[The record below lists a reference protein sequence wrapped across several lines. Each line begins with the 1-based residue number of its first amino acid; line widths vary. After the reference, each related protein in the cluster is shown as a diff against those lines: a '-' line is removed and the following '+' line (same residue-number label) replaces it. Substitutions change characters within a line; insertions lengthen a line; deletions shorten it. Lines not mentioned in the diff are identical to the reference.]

1 MIAIIFEVEPHADKA
16 TAYFDMAADLKP
28 VLEKMEGFISVE
40 RFESLMQ
47 PGKYLSLSFW
57 RDEDA
62 LVTWRN
68 ETRHRVAQ
76 NAGRHEMFADY
87 RLRVASVIR
96 DYGMFERDE
105 APTIARAAEVNSNL
119 TVATNALNARLI
131 ATNAALTALIS
142 DLSARLDNLSNNVAS
157 VDLSALTV

>member
-57 RDEDA
+57 EDEEA
-62 LVTWRN
+62 VLRWRN
-68 ETRHRVAQ
+68 LEKHRRAQ
-76 NAGRHEMFADY
+76 SAGRNVMFENY

-96 DYGMFERDE
+96 DYGKFERDE
-105 APTIARAAEVNSNL
+105 APDDSRELHGA
-119 TVATNALNARLI
+119 
-131 ATNAALTALIS
+131 
-142 DLSARLDNLSNNVAS
+142 
-157 VDLSALTV
+157 